1 MTLEASERTNGIV
14 VGRLYACDEK
24 MRDEF
29 AQMVKDQCDGTI
41 FPILLNVD
49 VEYTDPILTI
59 PPNAMVGLDSE
70 KDEFTTWK
78 LECCM

>member
-49 VEYTDPILTI
+49 VEYTDSPLGSWS
-59 PPNAMVGLDSE
+59 VVCR
-70 KDEFTTWK
+70 WQRCK
-78 LECCM
+78 LEFARKLRE